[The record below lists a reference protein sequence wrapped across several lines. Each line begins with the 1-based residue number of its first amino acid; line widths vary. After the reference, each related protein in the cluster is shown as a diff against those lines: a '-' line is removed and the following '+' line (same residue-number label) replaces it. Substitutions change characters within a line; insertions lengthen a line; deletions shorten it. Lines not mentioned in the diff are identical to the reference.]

1 MRVSSLVTEKIKI
14 KIQLCQSAQRLT
26 ECVNVHSRATGPQ
39 GHTSWRAL
47 HLEKADCT
55 TDLSNLY
62 VRPTP
67 LTCLVYTPNLMP
79 NLLSLSLSLS
89 LMANTHTHTL
99 KVMPTYTHTL
109 KLMANIH
116 AHSLWVWCKSN
127 TTHNYGICDSNTDTT
142 PSYIYTSGPLTLIG
156 KGLQR
161 YLTL

>member
-99 KVMPTYTHTL
+99 SKWCQHTHTL
-109 KLMANIH
+109 SNWWQTYMHTLSESDAN
-116 AHSLWVWCKSN
+116 
-127 TTHNYGICDSNTDTT
+127 
-142 PSYIYTSGPLTLIG
+142 LTLLITMASVTQTLTQHLPIFTPV
-156 KGLQR
+156 GLW
-161 YLTL
+161 LS